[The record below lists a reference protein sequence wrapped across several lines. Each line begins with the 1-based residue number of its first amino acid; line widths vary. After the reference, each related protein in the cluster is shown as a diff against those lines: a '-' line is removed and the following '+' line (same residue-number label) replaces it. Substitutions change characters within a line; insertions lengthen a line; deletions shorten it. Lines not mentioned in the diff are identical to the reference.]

1 MPHAVGCTVG
11 LPGIISISARLR
23 KLPRTENLSAS
34 SIAWGQDVNE
44 GRNQPT
50 QGGAVIAFGTVP
62 ELPKV
67 FCVGFN
73 KTGTTMLHRLFSE
86 QLGYRSDHNPKWTD
100 WSIASGTREL
110 DRHDVFSDGGCAS
123 IRELDRLYPDARF
136 VLNMRSLK
144 RWVLSRHKAVERS
157 RAAVRWALTKYV
169 PLGLF
174 ASGVNRWVL
183 ENDENSMLRWIAV
196 RNSFHRHVI
205 QYFSERP
212 DKLLILDIEDDL
224 ALQNLSRFLGVDT
237 VLEAK
242 TANAEGHGSTT
253 RIILDA
259 IGAKMSRD
267 RSERAVGALFEK
279 YDLARHA
286 DELTWFESDVH
297 HVGRSASDRVLQLLP
312 FMRPLVQGVYVRL
325 VRTRSKARSF
335 MAKWL
340 VDTFIR
346 FFRSERDLHY
356 FTTVRRL
363 GSASQ

>member
-1 MPHAVGCTVG
+1 M
-11 LPGIISISARLR
+11 
-23 KLPRTENLSAS
+23 
-34 SIAWGQDVNE
+34 NE

-50 QGGAVIAFGTVP
+50 LGGAAVTFGSVP

-73 KTGTTMLHRLFSE
+73 KTGTTMLHRLFSD
-86 QLGYRSDHNPKWTD
+86 QLGYRSAHNHKWTD
-100 WSIASGTREL
+100 WSTASVKREL

-123 IRELDRLYPDARF
+123 IRDLDLLYPDARF
-136 VLNMRSLK
+136 VLNTRSLK
-144 RWVLSRHKAVERS
+144 RWVVSRHKAVERS
-157 RAAVRWALTKYV
+157 RAAVRWALTRYV
-169 PLGLF
+169 PLGLV

-205 QYFSERP
+205 QYFSGRP
-212 DKLLILDIEDDL
+212 DKLLILDIEDDR
-224 ALQNLSRFLGVDT
+224 ALQDLSGFLGVDT

-253 RIILDA
+253 KIILDA
-259 IGAKMSRD
+259 IGARISRGG
-267 RSERAVGALFEK
+267 SERAVGALFEK

-297 HVGRSASDRVLQLLP
+297 HVDRSASDRVLQLLP
-312 FMRPLVQGVYVRL
+312 SMRPVIRRVYVRL
-325 VRTRSKARSF
+325 VRTRSTARSF
-335 MAKWL
+335 MARWF
-340 VDTFIR
+340 VDTCIR